1 MNLFESVL
9 QAPKKPLNS
18 LIIISDDNTRVSD
31 KKGVQAEYKPLL
43 MQQQRE
49 RAEREQARAVYAT
62 YQDNI
67 KLSGQLQTE
76 ILKGVKAGTD
86 ITDLFLKA
94 CKAISL
100 MTSNS
105 VFYTQTEA
113 DLKAIYGIGL
123 KQPQVM
129 QKELEEVKQH
139 LTMLTRPELQQEPPE
154 SKQRI
159 DNAIKAH
166 KERIKQLTDMID

>member
-1 MNLFESVL
+1 MKLDFTGLTQNTPEITEPQTSAIPASVQL
-9 QAPKKPLNS
+9 QKKA
-18 LIIISDDNTRVSD
+18 DER
-31 KKGVQAEYKPLL
+31 
-43 MQQQRE
+43 QRE
-49 RAEREQARAVYAT
+49 IEEARRVYAT

-67 KLSGQLQTE
+67 KLSGELQTA
-76 ILKGVKAGTD
+76 ILKGLKSGAD

-123 KQPQVM
+123 KQPGAI
-129 QKELEEVKQH
+129 QKELDEVRQR
-139 LTMLTRPELQQEPPE
+139 LTMLTRPELQQEPE
-154 SKQRI
+154 DSRNRI
-159 DNAIKAH
+159 NRAIEAH
-166 KERIKQLTDMID
+166 QDREKQLIELLKAR

>member
-9 QAPKKPLNS
+9 QAPKTPLNS
-18 LIIISDDNTRVSD
+18 LIIISDNNTRVSNE
-31 KKGVQAEYKPLL
+31 KGVQAKYKPLL
-43 MQQQRE
+43 MQQQKE
-49 RAEREQARAVYAT
+49 RAVYTT

-76 ILKGVKAGTD
+76 ILKGVKAGAD

-94 CKAISL
+94 CKAISR

-123 KQPQVM
+123 KQPQAM
-129 QKELEEVKQH
+129 QKELEEVRQR

-166 KERIKQLTDMID
+166 KERIKQLADMID